1 MQKIY
6 ESPLNGC
13 GESAERVHVYALDNE
28 EEFNEI
34 DDMDFEERCRLCNV
48 SEEYNVPPGAMY
60 HRYEFILTGD
70 HLVMVE
76 TVALNV

>member
-6 ESPLNGC
+6 ESPLNGWD
-13 GESAERVHVYALDNE
+13 ESAERVHVYELAND
-28 EEFNEI
+28 EEFIEI
-34 DDMDFEERCRLCNV
+34 DNMSFDERCRLCNV

-60 HRYEFILTGD
+60 HRYLFTLTAN
-70 HLVMVE
+70 HLIMLE